1 MFLLV
6 PMQIKLISTNKT
18 ISVVGILCLLVLF
31 IHWEIIAQNHP
42 STADVNENYLNN
54 VHIKSLGACLLSVR
68 LMWQN

>member
-18 ISVVGILCLLVLF
+18 VSAVGILCLLVLF
-31 IHWEIIAQNHP
+31 IHWEIIAQNRP

-54 VHIKSLGACLLSVR
+54 VPIKSLGSCLLSIR